1 MILGW
6 ARTVRARLL
15 AAGGEILAT
24 ISGTVVGAFDPA
36 DTSDL
41 LDVAM
46 DLVEEAERQQ
56 LAIVIGIALGTLKD
70 GAGRA
75 IEVAEALAARGQS
88 GEVVL
93 DPAARERAE
102 GLFLFGRQVSTGVGG
117 PRGSVVDRAHRL
129 DTVGEAIGKLAR
141 PPIAPI
147 TAEHLEAL
155 VSLLASRE
163 SPAVVLRGPVGA
175 GALEL
180 VSAAMAR
187 LRPRLLL
194 PVGSAAGG
202 IAPLASLR
210 YALGRSLGADDAVI
224 AACGD
229 DAAGR
234 SAGRVLR
241 VLLRGGMPPCDA
253 VADALATLLA
263 RAGTGARDARSW
275 VFLTP
280 LAMVDAASLDV
291 LLGARAIGAPIAL
304 IARYPVDAKLPTG
317 LADPVRE
324 LELPPLRTS
333 DARAVA
339 QTVLGDATDPE
350 LARRIAVLGG
360 ETPLG
365 VVEVARALI
374 ASGDL
379 VVEGDGFVWRG
390 APRGGMSAIPLEEV
404 VDERMSRLEDEPRRL
419 LEAVCVSPEGATRE
433 LVEAVAARDGVSEKA
448 RARALDRLT
457 REAWLSPEGGWPAG
471 TAPYGAMRPHPSSS
485 FLRRFVVQGMPPARA
500 AELHRFVAEALL
512 ERGADDVTLPSLR
525 AELAYYEIEGGLEAR
540 GSARLMEIGRGA
552 LETGYRRAASRIAML
567 LGRLGASASDVD
579 ALSRAS
585 ATVPPKSDWDEEDAA
600 PPSAEIALDE
610 LEGTGKHAVRDTEPP
625 TEQVSL
631 DTHDVGSTQSGVID
645 PRGEEDDR
653 RSSFAAA
660 AEEAVRSH
668 DLVALDQLLQRAVA
682 SGSDMAAV
690 SRFRALADLMR
701 GDLGA
706 ARLSLAKARGYRGAA
721 KDADP
726 RQPLAEGAVALRGG
740 DATGAVRLAL
750 RALALARRAGDRKG
764 ETTAMRMLA
773 ACLRALGRADDASRI
788 ESVAQDA

>member
-1 MILGW
+1 M
-6 ARTVRARLL
+6 RARLL

-24 ISGTVVGAFDPA
+24 ISGTVVGAFDPG
-36 DTSDL
+36 DTSDV

-46 DLVEEAERQQ
+46 DLVDEAERQQ
-56 LAIVIGIALGTLKD
+56 LAIVIGVALGTLQD

-75 IEVAEALAARGQS
+75 VEIAEALAARAQS

-129 DTVGEAIGKLAR
+129 DTVGEAIGKLTR

-147 TAEHLEAL
+147 TAEHLESL
-155 VSLLASRE
+155 VSMLGSRE
-163 SPAVVLRGPVGA
+163 APAVVLRGPVGA
-175 GALEL
+175 GAIEL

-210 YALGRSLGADDAVI
+210 YALGRTLGADDAVI

-241 VLLRGGMPPCDA
+241 VTLRGGLPPCDA
-253 VADALATLLA
+253 VADALATLLS
-263 RAGTGARDARSW
+263 RVGDGGRDARSW

-304 IARYPVDAKLPTG
+304 IARYPVDVKLPTG
-317 LADPVRE
+317 LAEPVRE
-324 LELPPLRTS
+324 LVLPPLRTS

-433 LVEAVAARDGVSEKA
+433 LIEAVASRDGVSEKA
-448 RARALDRLT
+448 RARALDRLA
-457 REAWLSPEGGWPAG
+457 REAWLSPDGGWPAG
-471 TAPYGAMRPHPSSS
+471 AAPHGVMRPHPSSS

-512 ERGADDVTLPSLR
+512 ERGADDVALPSLR
-525 AELAYYEIEGGLEAR
+525 AELAYYEIEGGLEER
-540 GSARLMEIGRGA
+540 GSARLMEIGRAA

-567 LGRLGASASDVD
+567 LGRLGTGASHDVD

-610 LEGTGKHAVRDTEPP
+610 LEGTGKHPVRDTEPP

-631 DTHDVGSTQSGVID
+631 AAHDLASTQSGVID
-645 PRGEEDDR
+645 SRGEEDDR